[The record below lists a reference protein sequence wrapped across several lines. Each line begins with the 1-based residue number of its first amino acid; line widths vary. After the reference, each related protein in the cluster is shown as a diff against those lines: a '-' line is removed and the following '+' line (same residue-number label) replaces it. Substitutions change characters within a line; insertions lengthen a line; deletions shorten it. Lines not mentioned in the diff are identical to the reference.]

1 MTKAKTSP
9 IDDLRTTT
17 RKIWLAGLGALA
29 EAEKA
34 GDELFQTLVK
44 SGEKFEHVLKEPVDK
59 ATGAVKESM
68 KGATTRA
75 SSTLRELETALD
87 RQVAAAMKRA
97 GLASRDEL
105 DALKKEMARLR
116 KTVAAPKSAGKSR
129 TAKKTSRKKTSRAR
143 HG

>member
-1 MTKAKTSP
+1 MTKAQTSP

-44 SGEKFEHVLKEPVDK
+44 SGEKYEHVLKEPVDK

-68 KGATTRA
+68 KGAATRA

-105 DALKKEMARLR
+105 DALKKEVARLR
-116 KTVAAPKSAGKSR
+116 KTVAAPKSR